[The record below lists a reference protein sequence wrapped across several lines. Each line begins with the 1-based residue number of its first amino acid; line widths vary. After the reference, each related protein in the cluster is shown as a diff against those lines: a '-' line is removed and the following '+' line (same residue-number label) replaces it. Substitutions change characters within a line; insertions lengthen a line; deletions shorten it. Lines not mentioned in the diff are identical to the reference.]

1 MFEVLISANSYK
13 IRGWVGGIALG
24 ESSDLQDSEKGEYD

>member
-24 ESSDLQDSEKGEYD
+24 ESNDLQDSEKGESD